1 MSIEFVNKASADFLY
16 ENKRKLPKGLYV
28 DREYNAEVEKECRI
42 LKPILRKAKQLD
54 DYHSKSRLDGNQLII
69 KGRSYTTHDLNQL
82 PESLSGF
89 ASTTET
95 DTSSI
100 GFFGELN
107 IFSNFNP
114 AIFTP
119 HDITFHSSEQ
129 YIQYQKSKLFRDT
142 KTCQHIL
149 ESEDTLEAKK
159 IARDINGFDFREW
172 KDKARELCE
181 PGILAKFLQNPF

>member
-16 ENKRKLPKGLYV
+16 ENKRKLPKGLYL

-69 KGRSYTTHDLNQL
+69 KGRSYTTHNLNQL

-89 ASTTET
+89 ASTTKT

-107 IFSNFNP
+107 IFSNFHP

-142 KTCQHIL
+142 KNLTAYL
-149 ESEDTLEAKK
+149 GK
-159 IARDINGFDFREW
+159 
-172 KDKARELCE
+172 
-181 PGILAKFLQNPF
+181 